1 MLFSAPS
8 GFMSAFW
15 LATNLSRHSDRGFF
29 YHMAYL
35 AEACCIVP
43 VMSAFQASHA
53 HAHFGTNS
61 AEVVMLARE
70 LGGPEY
76 SFTAHGS
83 ETVDG
88 AQFFGLGEK
97 IRRAKFVVAVCS
109 FGKAQLFRTVEYR
122 HWRKIRIVHC
132 GLESEFYSGAA
143 VPIPKAPRIVCVG
156 RLCEQKGQLLLVEAA
171 ALLASK
177 GRKFEI
183 ILAGDGEK
191 REEIERLI
199 AGFHL
204 EEQIRITGW
213 ISSEQVRTEILASR
227 ALVLPSFSE
236 GLPVVIMEAMALRR
250 PVLATYVGGIPEL
263 VRSDVDGW
271 LFPAGS
277 TEALAEAL
285 DQLLSASMEEVTK
298 MGESGYLRV
307 IERHSIDSEALKLR
321 KAFCNPEDL

>member
-1 MLFSAPS
+1 
-8 GFMSAFW
+8 
-15 LATNLSRHSDRGFF
+15 
-29 YHMAYL
+29 
-35 AEACCIVP
+35 
-43 VMSAFQASHA
+43 
-53 HAHFGTNS
+53 
-61 AEVVMLARE
+61 
-70 LGGPEY
+70 
-76 SFTAHGS
+76 
-83 ETVDG
+83 
-88 AQFFGLGEK
+88 
-97 IRRAKFVVAVCS
+97 
-109 FGKAQLFRTVEYR
+109 
-122 HWRKIRIVHC
+122 
-132 GLESEFYSGAA
+132 
-143 VPIPKAPRIVCVG
+143 
-156 RLCEQKGQLLLVEAA
+156 VEAA